1 MHSTTTLYNEILAG
15 DHRTEVK
22 AEINGTIYGI
32 DTIVSM
38 QTSRAV
44 FGTGSPTIGLA
55 PSSEINLRLRTST
68 SVIARM
74 AKIQPYFRIVN
85 DAGQR
90 SEWIPKGTYYLDT
103 RKENNDGTL
112 SLTGNDSMLMAERTQ
127 PWSDLE
133 WPARDIDSVSEI
145 AEILN
150 ITVDAKTTA
159 LMTQAYRIPMPV
171 SYTMRET
178 LQYIAALYGGSFIIS
193 ERNTLQLVCIWDR
206 KSVSQA
212 DLVLDATTNGCMQ
225 RLETERAFPACS
237 GVRFVKEDGTE
248 VFYGSTSGYVF
259 EIKCPWATQTAAVN
273 LYQHLNGFA
282 YRPYR
287 AEAACINLSAE
298 LGDTVSVNGLST
310 GLYEYD
316 VNYDSMSAADIGCPG
331 EESLDHE
338 YPYQSST
345 DRAFV
350 RKMDGFQS
358 ELTQQAS
365 QIAAKVSRT
374 GGDPRSF
381 AWYLDA
387 DKFFLMSNE
396 HQVMLVDD
404 EGLTVNG
411 TVNATAGNI
420 GGCTIENGTLHVAN
434 ANIDNLNAGKI
445 TTGTLPTG
453 RIGTSSITGAKI
465 ADYTLAST
473 HMSDGSA
480 VNRVIG
486 ENAVSY
492 GKTSFQPTLDQVG
505 TNTANIDTLYGYFT
519 GSAHFQNCQIDGVF
533 IFGGKYIGTTQKTID
548 GRTLYYLEWRDP

>member
-1 MHSTTTLYNEILAG
+1 M
-15 DHRTEVK
+15 
-22 AEINGTIYGI
+22 
-32 DTIVSM
+32 
-38 QTSRAV
+38 
-44 FGTGSPTIGLA
+44 
-55 PSSEINLRLRTST
+55 
-68 SVIARM
+68 
-74 AKIQPYFRIVN
+74 
-85 DAGQR
+85 
-90 SEWIPKGTYYLDT
+90 
-103 RKENNDGTL
+103 
-112 SLTGNDSMLMAERTQ
+112 
-127 PWSDLE
+127 
-133 WPARDIDSVSEI
+133 
-145 AEILN
+145 
-150 ITVDAKTTA
+150 
-159 LMTQAYRIPMPV
+159 
-171 SYTMRET
+171 
-178 LQYIAALYGGSFIIS
+178 
-193 ERNTLQLVCIWDR
+193 
-206 KSVSQA
+206 
-212 DLVLDATTNGCMQ
+212 
-225 RLETERAFPACS
+225 
-237 GVRFVKEDGTE
+237 
-248 VFYGSTSGYVF
+248 
-259 EIKCPWATQTAAVN
+259 
-273 LYQHLNGFA
+273 
-282 YRPYR
+282 
-287 AEAACINLSAE
+287 
-298 LGDTVSVNGLST
+298 NGLST

-316 VNYDSMSAADIGCPG
+316 VNYDSLSAADIGCPG

-338 YPYQSST
+338 YPYQSSG

-533 IFGGKYIGTTQKTID
+533 IFGGKYIGTTQKTVD